1 MTTTTMSKGKEI
13 TLVVSS
19 RMDSNKKEGRDETN
33 LIRLSKLARDNLNLD
48 EFINLSQKIKG
59 GKSQTPFQLRVF
71 QAFSS
76 DIDDLRRKG
85 VPAEDLKSIGFVTSN
100 MFKKICGDTTNNIV
114 RVSSSLENT
123 MIGADP
129 EFLLF
134 DNDNN
139 IVEANR
145 IMPKE
150 GMVGSDGPMAEIR
163 PLPASNPFELISNM
177 RAILTNPNATKQIQ
191 KYKWLAACY
200 YKSKTRDYSVGGHI
214 HIGNPPQIMGLPR
227 DKRENLYHVLN
238 KILDELLSVPMVK
251 VDGKK
256 EGSARRV
263 GAMFKFGSFGCLRT
277 DWDRLEHRTLSGLWL
292 MHPQLA
298 EMVIGTAKAITDSA
312 FRMVIGNGLSPEF
325 VLPQGTDRKA
335 LFNKGFDGW
344 KNIPLANEMSCT
356 APSTLVRELLDKSA
370 TSAITHKY
378 LDDWKVRMSSLP
390 AYSVYSEYIDGLYK
404 LLKHPAKFFSDCS
417 RNLQENWGNNKS
429 LI

>member
-1 MTTTTMSKGKEI
+1 MTTTTTNKGKEI

-19 RMDSNKKEGRDETN
+19 RMDGNKKGTRNETN
-33 LIRLSKLARDNLNLD
+33 LIRLPKLARDHLNLD
-48 EFINLSQKIKG
+48 EFVSISQKIKG
-59 GKSQTPFQLRVF
+59 GKSHTPFQLRVF

-76 DIDDLRRKG
+76 DIDDLKG
-85 VPAEDLKSIGFVTSN
+85 KGIPAEDLKSVGFVTSSVFN
-100 MFKKICGDTTNNIV
+100 KICGNVANNTVLI
-114 RVSSSLENT
+114 SSSLENT

-134 DNDNN
+134 DDDGN
-139 IVEANR
+139 IIEANR

-163 PLPASNPFELISNM
+163 PLPACNPFELVSNI
-177 RAILTNPNATKQIQ
+177 RSILTNPNVTKQIQ

-214 HIGNPPQIMGLPR
+214 HIGNPPQIMSLER

-256 EGSARRV
+256 EGSSRRV

-312 FRMVIGNGLSPEF
+312 FKMVISNGLSPEF

-344 KNIPLANEMSCT
+344 KNIPLANEMSCI

-370 TSAITHKY
+370 ASAITHKY
-378 LDDWKVRMSSLP
+378 LDNWKDRMSGLP
-390 AYSVYSEYIDGLYK
+390 AYDTYSEYIIGLYK
-404 LLKHPAKFFSDCS
+404 LLKHPAKFFFDCN
-417 RNLQENWGNNKS
+417 RDLQENWGNNKS